1 MERSEIRE
9 SMRPAPTAPDSA
21 SLHPGYD
28 AVIASG
34 AKQSIVTAGLPWIAS
49 LRTQ

>member
-9 SMRPAPTAPDSA
+9 ARARMPIPDFA